1 MAKSRQ
7 QLINT
12 SSFLSDQR
20 EKIGGLNV
28 KRSTITAD
36 SFKKGTSQESVDNIE
51 NRVGANEKKITLLK
65 NIIKAQKSDLGENLR
80 SLEPEQESKSDQQQM
95 GSPLLESLQSIAST
109 VDSIRNTLIKQQDA
123 DKDAAEKMRIAG
135 EKADR
140 DKQEKGLENTEP
152 KPLAKLGDKIVA
164 PVMSIFGKI
173 FNFIKTLIL
182 GKFLMNFL
190 DWFSNPANQG
200 KIASFVRFIKDW
212 WPALTAAVLLFGTG
226 FTSLAVGL
234 VKLVAG
240 FTVKLVALVP
250 KLLAAL
256 AKLKLGKLL
265 KMIPGAGILKGGL
278 ILGGGVLAT
287 YGIGKMLNKDKEA
300 ENLAAAQNQSTEKLI
315 SEGMDSGEAATTSQS
330 VVTGDSNRMTDT
342 NLRSNNN
349 MLQTGMN
356 DPLGGGFSRFNKGG
370 QVPGSGNT
378 DTVPAMLTPGEFVMS
393 KGAVQQ
399 YGSNLL
405 ASMNAAAGGDNK
417 PKYKDGKV
425 HAFGGG
431 KIDSYEKLI
440 EKGGFVD
447 DNNYGTMRE
456 VKVLFPE
463 KRSGLFGRKRTR
475 RTNTFLMQGGK
486 EMNMSIEDLINMKL
500 FDGGSKAKAENTS
513 ISSGLGVGA
522 VKDMVNMEGYK
533 KPDIKPSTKSK
544 SGSSGILGPI
554 SSDVNAMV
562 NSSKYEVKSR
572 TPKNTVVAYQ
582 QEVNKNQQQKTA
594 PASGGNEIPSFDVA
608 PIRDPLK
615 MVTLQIVLF

>member
-1 MAKSRQ
+1 MAESRR
-7 QLINT
+7 QLINA
-12 SSFLSDQR
+12 SSFFQR
-20 EKIGGLNV
+20 EEGKFGGFSA
-28 KRSTITAD
+28 KKSTISGS
-36 SFKKGTSQESVDNIE
+36 SFKKGSSLGNVVGQESD
-51 NRVGANEKKITLLK
+51 VGKLARILRDTRGKTLVNEKKITLLK
-65 NIIKAQKSDLGENLR
+65 KVSNLR
-80 SLEPEQESKSDQQQM
+80 KDNQQEKVN
-95 GSPLLESLQSIAST
+95 SPLLESLQAIAAT
-109 VDSIRNTLIKQQDA
+109 TDSIRNTLIRQQDF
-123 DKDAAEKMRIAG
+123 DEDAAEKMRIAG

-140 DKQEKGLENTEP
+140 DKQEKGLES
-152 KPLAKLGDKIVA
+152 KPGVLAKIGNKFVQ
-164 PVMSIFGKI
+164 PVMGLFEKI
-173 FNFIKTLIL
+173 FNFIKTLL
-182 GKFLMNFL
+182 FGKFLLNFL

-562 NSSKYEVKSR
+562 NSSKYEVKSK
-572 TPKNTVVAYQ
+572 TPKNTVVAYE
-582 QEVNKNQQQKTA
+582 QEVNKNQKQKTA

>member
-1 MAKSRQ
+1 MAESRR
-7 QLINT
+7 QLINA
-12 SSFLSDQR
+12 SSFFQR
-20 EKIGGLNV
+20 EEGKFGGFRA
-28 KRSTITAD
+28 KKSTISGE
-36 SFKKGTSQESVDNIE
+36 SFKKGSSLGNVGAQESD
-51 NRVGANEKKITLLK
+51 VGKLARILRDTRGKTLVNEKKITLLK
-65 NIIKAQKSDLGENLR
+65 KVSNLR
-80 SLEPEQESKSDQQQM
+80 KDNQQEKVN
-95 GSPLLESLQSIAST
+95 SPLLESLQAIAAT
-109 VDSIRNTLIKQQDA
+109 TDSIRDTLIRQQDF
-123 DKDAAEKMRIAG
+123 DEDTAERMRIAG
-135 EKADR
+135 EKAER
-140 DKQEKGLENTEP
+140 DKQEKGLES
-152 KPLAKLGDKIVA
+152 KPGVLAKIGNKFVQ
-164 PVMSIFGKI
+164 PVMGLFEKI
-173 FNFIKTLIL
+173 FNFIKTLL
-182 GKFLMNFL
+182 FGKFLMNFL
-190 DWFSNPANQG
+190 DWFANPANKG
-200 KIASFVRFIKDW
+200 KIQSFVRFIKDW

-226 FTSLAVGL
+226 FTSLAAGL
-234 VKLVAG
+234 VKIIAG
-240 FTVKLVALVP
+240 FTVKLVALIP
-250 KLLAAL
+250 KLMAAL
-256 AKLKLGKLL
+256 AKLKLGKLW

-287 YGIGKMLNKDKEA
+287 YGIGKMLNKDKVG
-300 ENLAAAQNQSTEKLI
+300 ENLAEEELTKTNALV
-315 SEGMDSGEAATTSQS
+315 EGGMNPGEAKVLADSTRLRDAGGGGS
-330 VVTGDSNRMTDT
+330 V
-342 NLRSNNN
+342 NN
-349 MLQTGMN
+349 MRTSTDMLQLRN
-356 DPLGGGFSRFNKGG
+356 DPLGGGFSKFNKGG

-417 PKYKDGKV
+417 PKYKDGKI

-447 DNNYGTMRE
+447 DNNYGNMRE

-463 KRSGLFGRKRTR
+463 KRSGLFGRKRQR
-475 RTNTFLMQGGK
+475 RINNFLITDK
-486 EMNMSIEDLINMKL
+486 SEMNMPIEDFINMKL
-500 FDGGSKAKAENTS
+500 FDGGSKATAENTS

-554 SSDVNAMV
+554 SSNVDAMV
-562 NSSKYEVKSR
+562 NSSKYEVKSK
-572 TPKNTVVAYQ
+572 TPKNTVVAYE
-582 QEVNKNQQQKTA
+582 QEVNKNQKQKTA

>member
-1 MAKSRQ
+1 
-7 QLINT
+7 
-12 SSFLSDQR
+12 
-20 EKIGGLNV
+20 
-28 KRSTITAD
+28 
-36 SFKKGTSQESVDNIE
+36 
-51 NRVGANEKKITLLK
+51 
-65 NIIKAQKSDLGENLR
+65 
-80 SLEPEQESKSDQQQM
+80 
-95 GSPLLESLQSIAST
+95 
-109 VDSIRNTLIKQQDA
+109 
-123 DKDAAEKMRIAG
+123 
-135 EKADR
+135 
-140 DKQEKGLENTEP
+140 
-152 KPLAKLGDKIVA
+152 
-164 PVMSIFGKI
+164 
-173 FNFIKTLIL
+173 
-182 GKFLMNFL
+182 
-190 DWFSNPANQG
+190 
-200 KIASFVRFIKDW
+200 
-212 WPALTAAVLLFGTG
+212 ALTAAVLLFGTG
-226 FTSLAVGL
+226 FTSLAAGL
-234 VKLVAG
+234 VKIVAG

-265 KMIPGAGILKGGL
+265 KMIPGAGLLKGAL

-315 SEGMDSGEAATTSQS
+315 EEGMDPGEAATTSQS

-356 DPLGGGFSRFNKGG
+356 DPLGRGFSKFNKGG

-399 YGSNLL
+399 YGVDTL
-405 ASMNAAAGGDNK
+405 AGMNAAAGGDNK

-447 DNNYGTMRE
+447 DNNYGRMRE

-475 RTNTFLMQGGK
+475 RTYTSIMQGGE

-500 FDGGSKAKAENTS
+500 FDGGSKATATAKAENTS
-513 ISSGLGVGA
+513 ISSGLGVG
-522 VKDMVNMEGYK
+522 
-533 KPDIKPSTKSK
+533 
-544 SGSSGILGPI
+544 
-554 SSDVNAMV
+554 
-562 NSSKYEVKSR
+562 
-572 TPKNTVVAYQ
+572 
-582 QEVNKNQQQKTA
+582 
-594 PASGGNEIPSFDVA
+594 
-608 PIRDPLK
+608 
-615 MVTLQIVLF
+615 

>member
-1 MAKSRQ
+1 MAESRR
-7 QLINT
+7 QLINA
-12 SSFLSDQR
+12 SSFFQR
-20 EKIGGLNV
+20 EEGKFGGFRA
-28 KRSTITAD
+28 KKSTISGE
-36 SFKKGTSQESVDNIE
+36 SFKKGSSLGNVVGQESD
-51 NRVGANEKKITLLK
+51 VGKLSRILRDTRGKTLVNEKKITLLK
-65 NIIKAQKSDLGENLR
+65 KVSNLR
-80 SLEPEQESKSDQQQM
+80 KDNQQEKVN
-95 GSPLLESLQSIAST
+95 SPLLESLQAIAAT
-109 VDSIRNTLIKQQDA
+109 TDSIRNTLIRQQDL
-123 DKDAAEKMRIAG
+123 DEDAAEKMRIAG

-140 DKQEKGLENTEP
+140 DKQEKGLES
-152 KPLAKLGDKIVA
+152 KPGVLAKIGNKFVQ
-164 PVMSIFGKI
+164 PVMGLFDKI
-173 FNFIKTLIL
+173 FNFIKTLLL

-190 DWFSNPANQG
+190 DWFGNPANQG
-200 KIASFVRFIKDW
+200 KIQSFVRFIKDW

-562 NSSKYEVKSR
+562 NSSKYEVKSK
-572 TPKNTVVAYQ
+572 TPKNTVVAYE
-582 QEVNKNQQQKTA
+582 QEVNKNQKQKTA

>member
-1 MAKSRQ
+1 MAESRR
-7 QLINT
+7 QLINA
-12 SSFLSDQR
+12 SSFFQR
-20 EKIGGLNV
+20 EEGKFGGFSA
-28 KRSTITAD
+28 KKSTISGS
-36 SFKKGTSQESVDNIE
+36 SFKKGSSLGNVVGQESD
-51 NRVGANEKKITLLK
+51 VGKLSRILRDTRGKTLMNEKKITLLK
-65 NIIKAQKSDLGENLR
+65 KVSNLR
-80 SLEPEQESKSDQQQM
+80 KDNQQEKVN
-95 GSPLLESLQSIAST
+95 SPLLESLQAIAAT
-109 VDSIRNTLIKQQDA
+109 TDSIRNTLIRQQDF
-123 DKDAAEKMRIAG
+123 DEDTAERMRIAR

-140 DKQEKGLENTEP
+140 DKQEKGLES
-152 KPLAKLGDKIVA
+152 KPGVLAKIGNKFVQ
-164 PVMSIFGKI
+164 PVMGLFEKI
-173 FNFIKTLIL
+173 FNFIKTLL
-182 GKFLMNFL
+182 FGKFLLNFL
-190 DWFSNPANQG
+190 DWFSNPDNQG

-265 KMIPGAGILKGGL
+265 KMIPGAGLLKGGL

-330 VVTGDSNRMTDT
+330 VITGDSNRMTDT

-447 DNNYGTMRE
+447 DNNYGNMRE

-463 KRSGLFGRKRTR
+463 KRSGLFGRKRSR
-475 RTNTFLMQGGK
+475 RINNFLITDKSG
-486 EMNMSIEDLINMKL
+486 MNMPIEDFINMKL
-500 FDGGSKAKAENTS
+500 FDGGSKAAAKAENTS

-562 NSSKYEVKSR
+562 NSSKYEVKSK
-572 TPKNTVVAYQ
+572 TPKNTVVAYE
-582 QEVNKNQQQKTA
+582 QEVNKNQKQKTA

>member
-1 MAKSRQ
+1 MAESRR
-7 QLINT
+7 QLINA
-12 SSFLSDQR
+12 SSFFQR
-20 EKIGGLNV
+20 EEGKFGGFSA
-28 KRSTITAD
+28 KKSTISGS
-36 SFKKGTSQESVDNIE
+36 SFKKGSSLGNVVGQESN
-51 NRVGANEKKITLLK
+51 VGKLSRILRDTRGKTLVNEKKITLLK
-65 NIIKAQKSDLGENLR
+65 KVSNLR
-80 SLEPEQESKSDQQQM
+80 KDNQQEKVN
-95 GSPLLESLQSIAST
+95 SPLLESLQAIAAT
-109 VDSIRNTLIKQQDA
+109 TDSIRNTLIRQQDF
-123 DKDAAEKMRIAG
+123 DEDAAEKMRIAG

-140 DKQEKGLENTEP
+140 DKQEKGLES
-152 KPLAKLGDKIVA
+152 KPGVLAKIGNKFVQ
-164 PVMSIFGKI
+164 PVMGLFEKI
-173 FNFIKTLIL
+173 FNFIKTLL
-182 GKFLMNFL
+182 FGKFLLNFL

-475 RTNTFLMQGGK
+475 RTNTFLMRGGSK

-562 NSSKYEVKSR
+562 NSSKYEVKSK
-572 TPKNTVVAYQ
+572 TSKNTVVAYE
-582 QEVNKNQQQKTA
+582 QEVNKNQKQKTA

>member
-1 MAKSRQ
+1 MAESRR
-7 QLINT
+7 QLINA
-12 SSFLSDQR
+12 SSFFQR
-20 EKIGGLNV
+20 EEGKFGGFSA
-28 KRSTITAD
+28 KKSTISGS
-36 SFKKGTSQESVDNIE
+36 SFKKGSSLGNVVGQESN
-51 NRVGANEKKITLLK
+51 VGKLSRILRDTRGKTLVNEKKITLLK
-65 NIIKAQKSDLGENLR
+65 KVSNLR
-80 SLEPEQESKSDQQQM
+80 KDNQQEKVN
-95 GSPLLESLQSIAST
+95 SPLLESLQAIAAT
-109 VDSIRNTLIKQQDA
+109 TDSIRNTLIRQQDF
-123 DKDAAEKMRIAG
+123 DEDAAEKMRIAG

-140 DKQEKGLENTEP
+140 DKQEKGLES
-152 KPLAKLGDKIVA
+152 KPGVLAKIGNKFVQ
-164 PVMSIFGKI
+164 PVMGLFEKI
-173 FNFIKTLIL
+173 FNFIKTLL
-182 GKFLMNFL
+182 FGKFLLNFL